1 MQVSGPNSELTQTP
15 WVELE
20 LNEEYA
26 GATLMLSRMFGT
38 LATVIA
44 ILTGLDALPALSA
57 TKPNILFVI
66 MDDVGID
73 QMKLFGYGGLGAGP
87 LAPPK
92 TPTLDEIAEEGVLF
106 ANTMASPECS
116 PSRVSFFTGR
126 YPLRHNV
133 MAAVLPPDLAIS
145 QLSPYETTTPN
156 ILRGAGYTSALF
168 GKSHFTNAPTFQQTP
183 STDPY
188 QGTAVTQL
196 GWDYFK
202 GWYDG
207 GPSDIDTT
215 AGGVGE
221 PGTYPCGYVP
231 TRSIDPIL
239 GADSGACYKADQTCV
254 NMSTGTGTA
263 APGLSCLAAG
273 GILQP
278 NASCGSLP
286 GNLNFDQQNGY
297 YVSELVEN
305 PGPGKPA
312 VLKSSADP
320 ASRGYRTTLE
330 ADFAIDWIKKQ
341 PKNKPWMVTLAFS
354 AAHTPYQPAAPGLV
368 HNKST
373 MLGNSCSDSI
383 TDSVALMTQMVEG
396 IDKELQRVL
405 VETGIA
411 QKGWNG
417 SLVYN
422 SKKSNTVVVV
432 VADNGSF
439 ANNVRL
445 PFDAAHS
452 KGTVYQTG
460 VWVPLIVAGPMV
472 KSPDRTVRSM
482 VNIVDLFQLFGEL
495 AGVDVRKAVPATHG
509 LDSKPLLPYLVNP
522 RQDASPIRTTNF
534 TQYGTNTR
542 STSHVDGACVVD
554 SINTC
559 TTLFP
564 TKDLCEDGYGGTWYG
579 KGTGEPIP
587 EPYKSEN
594 GLTNCCQVNQYL
606 YSDNSDSPP
615 LAALLPDTSY
625 GMRNQSYKLIRQTV
639 TDIDPQ
645 NTALGA
651 NCAEVTT
658 DEFYRID
665 EKPRSP
671 RLDRPTGDRANNL
684 LVPGTE
690 PGAGSSQLS
699 GVVKANYEALV
710 IALKDTLKSQ
720 KACPGDA
727 NLDATVNAADLKN
740 QADWRAITNDT
751 STWWDLN
758 RDGNTNDDDRLEL
771 LELAETLDCTLQPKQ
786 YR

>member
-1 MQVSGPNSELTQTP
+1 
-15 WVELE
+15 
-20 LNEEYA
+20 
-26 GATLMLSRMFGT
+26 MLRRMVGM
-38 LATVIA
+38 LASVIA
-44 ILTGLDALPALSA
+44 GLIGLDVLPAMSA
-57 TKPNILFVI
+57 AKPNILFVV

-73 QMKLFGYGGLGAGP
+73 QLELFGYGGVGFGP

-92 TPTLDEIAEEGVLF
+92 TPTLDEIAQRGVRF

-133 MAAVLPPDLAIS
+133 MAAILPPDLAAS

-156 ILRGAGYTSALF
+156 ILRKAGYTSALF
-168 GKSHFTNAPTFQQTP
+168 GKSHFTNAPTYPQVP

-215 AGGVGE
+215 AGGIAAA
-221 PGTYPCGYVP
+221 GTYKCGYVP
-231 TRSIDPIL
+231 TKRADPVN
-239 GADSGACYKADQTCV
+239 GADSGACYKADNSCV
-254 NMSTGTGTA
+254 NMSIGTGA
-263 APGLSCLAAG
+263 VAPGLSCLASG

-278 NASCGSLP
+278 SVSCETPP
-286 GNLNFDQQNGY
+286 GNLNFNQQNGY

-305 PGPGKPA
+305 PGQGQPA
-312 VLKSSADP
+312 VKKSPADP

-341 PKNKPWMVTLAFS
+341 PKNKPWMVTVAFS
-354 AAHTPYQPAAPGLV
+354 AAHTPYQPAAPGLAY
-368 HNKST
+368 NKST
-373 MLGNSCSDSI
+373 TLGNDCADSA
-383 TDSVALMTQMVEG
+383 TESRALMTQMIEG
-396 IDKELQRVL
+396 VDRELKRIL
-405 VETGIA
+405 IETGIA
-411 QKGWNG
+411 RKGWNG

-422 SKKSNTVVVV
+422 SKTANTVVVV

-472 KSPDRTVRSM
+472 KSPNRTVRSM
-482 VNIVDLFQLFGEL
+482 VNIVDLFQLFGDV

-534 TQYGTNTR
+534 TQYGSNTR
-542 STSHVDGACVVD
+542 STSHVDGACVVN

-579 KGTGEPIP
+579 EGTDVDIP
-587 EPYKSEN
+587 EPYKSGS
-594 GLTNCCQVNQYL
+594 GLTTCCQVNQYL
-606 YSDNSDSPP
+606 NSVSQP
-615 LAALLPDTSY
+615 LVALLPNNSY

-639 TDIDPQ
+639 TNIDLEGDSTL
-645 NTALGA
+645 TADGA
-651 NCAEVTT
+651 NCAVETT

-665 EKPRSP
+665 EKPRNP
-671 RLDRPTGDRANNL
+671 RLDRPTGDSANNL
-684 LVPGTE
+684 LPPGTE
-690 PGAGSSQLS
+690 AGAGSTALS
-699 GVVKANYEALV
+699 SPARENYDALDQ
-710 IALKDTLKSQ
+710 ALNDTLNSQ

-727 NLDATVNAADLKN
+727 NLDALVNQADVQN
-740 QADWRAITNDT
+740 QADWITITNGA
-751 STWWDLN
+751 STWWDL
-758 RDGNTNDDDRLEL
+758 DGDGYTDDDDAQALFDL
-771 LELAETLDCTLQPKQ
+771 TANPNCDLGQGQ